1 MSIIK
6 TDAYVFIKKNSHRE
20 FSLRSA
26 HVAFAIWLLLPA
38 AGSWAQGQE
47 PAVSSPAS
55 RSLHVS
61 ESKETRLKHVV
72 HVVGLR
78 DVKPGAN
85 GDLTFDKSMM
95 LFSAGADSVAIP
107 RLSILAFSISHD
119 NVALISGTKGKLAE
133 MAPYG
138 VGQTITAIRPS
149 ADTLTLLY
157 RDSSSAIHG
166 CILILPKGAGDAVVT
181 ALADARILPT
191 EYPKSGQF
199 GLTDTAPQATP
210 TTSTEIE
217 RSKPSVE
224 VDLLTES
231 VDGVPSA
238 FPIAEDEE
246 LISQLPDSGLFEK
259 VWRQGDTRRNSGT
272 FVLQINIDEL
282 KTGSARSRGL
292 VPFTGA
298 TVIKTNVMLVDSSGR
313 TVFQQNIEG
322 SKRMRGESLDA
333 TASLAQKIRKELR
346 KAPALKSRN

>member
-1 MSIIK
+1 MFLS
-6 TDAYVFIKKNSHRE
+6 KKNSHRE
-20 FSLRSA
+20 FSLHSA
-26 HVAFAIWLLLPA
+26 HVALAIWLLLPA
-38 AGSWAQGQE
+38 AGLWAQGQE
-47 PAVSSPAS
+47 PSVSRSASSSLPAS
-55 RSLHVS
+55 DP
-61 ESKETRLKHVV
+61 KETRLKHVV

-78 DVKPGAN
+78 DVKAGAS

-107 RLSILAFSISHD
+107 RMSILAFSISHD
-119 NVALISGTKGKLAE
+119 NVALISGTKGKLAG

-138 VGQTITAIRPS
+138 VGQAITAIRPS

-181 ALADARILPT
+181 ALADAKILPT

-199 GLTDTAPQATP
+199 GLTEGALRTTP
-210 TTSTEIE
+210 ASNAEIK

-231 VDGVPSA
+231 ADGVPSA
-238 FPIAEDEE
+238 FPIAEYEE
-246 LISQLPDSGLFEK
+246 LISQLTDSGLFEK

-272 FVLQINIDEL
+272 LVLQVNINEL

-298 TVIKTNVMLVDSSGR
+298 TVIKTNVTLVDSSGR
-313 TVFQQNIEG
+313 TVFQQNIKG

-333 TASLAQKIRKELR
+333 TASLAKEIRKELL
-346 KAPALKSRN
+346 KAPGLRSHN